1 MMKETSDGFIS
12 MIGGATDTEHLA
24 ALYLTY
30 LCSPPDF
37 RGAEKHYNASQMWT
51 ALKSA
56 IRTVERI

>member
-12 MIGGATDTEHLA
+12 LILGGNDTEHLA

-30 LCSPPDF
+30 LCSPQDF
-37 RGAEKHYNASQMWT
+37 RGAEKHYTASQMWA

>member
-12 MIGGATDTEHLA
+12 LISGGNDTEHFA

-30 LCSPPDF
+30 LCSPQDF
-37 RGAEKHYNASQMWT
+37 RGAEKHYTACQMWT